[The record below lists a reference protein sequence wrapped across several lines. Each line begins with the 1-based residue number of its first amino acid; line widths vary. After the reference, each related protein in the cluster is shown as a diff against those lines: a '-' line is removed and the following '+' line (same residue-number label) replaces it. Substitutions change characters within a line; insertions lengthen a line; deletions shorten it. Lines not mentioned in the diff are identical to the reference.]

1 MPGDRWVGLVALPL
15 RLFLGLIFTAAAIE
29 KITDPGFFNPAGAT
43 YIGKQLQGFVA
54 DGSPL
59 SFVITPLAIPNPQ
72 LFGWL
77 MTIGEL
83 LVGLATIFG
92 LFTRLAAVGGLLISL
107 TIWLTAG
114 WNAYPFYSGSDLPY
128 AFGWLTILLAGGGLY
143 SLDALIA
150 RRGAT
155 ASVLDLER
163 RATLT
168 RAGAAVGA
176 GLAVVLAGTAI
187 ARSFAYRKDLNS
199 SSSSDSN
206 SPPVGVAQLAAT
218 ATALPATA
226 TSLPTTP
233 PTLPATAAQP
243 TDTVA
248 LATDTAV
255 PPTDAVALPT
265 DTVALPTDTAVAPTA
280 TATNEP
286 QAYAPTARPATSTPR
301 PAASTAKPATNTPRP
316 APTNTSRPAATST
329 PPPPAPTNTSR
340 PAATST
346 LVPAPAT
353 ATRPP
358 APAAG
363 GDIGPGSTPVGGP
376 TDTPVP
382 VAKPPAGGIVLA
394 KIADID
400 PGRAIEFT
408 EPVSGIPSYLVRASN
423 GSFVAYNSICT
434 HAGCQ
439 VNYRQTSKD
448 FNCPCH
454 DSSFQISD
462 GKPTKGPARRPL
474 AMVAI
479 RVDEASGNIYYA
491 G

>member
-59 SFVITPLAIPNPQ
+59 SFVITPLAIPNAQ
-72 LFGWL
+72 LFGWM

-107 TIWLTAG
+107 TLWLTAG

-128 AFGWLTILLAGGGLY
+128 AFGWLTTLLAGGGLY

-150 RRGAT
+150 RRRAT
-155 ASVLDLER
+155 VSVLDLER

-199 SSSSDSN
+199 SSSDNN

-218 ATALPATA
+218 ATALLATATALPATA
-226 TSLPTTP
+226 TI
-233 PTLPATAAQP
+233 LPATAAQP

-248 LATDTAV
+248 VVTDTAV
-255 PPTDAVALPT
+255 PPTDVVALPT
-265 DTVALPTDTAVAPTA
+265 DTTAASTDTAVASTT

-301 PAASTAKPATNTPRP
+301 PTATTARPTTSTPRPAPTNTTRPAATSTTPP

-329 PPPPAPTNTSR
+329 P
-340 PAATST
+340 
-346 LVPAPAT
+346 VPAPAT
-353 ATRPP
+353 AKPP
-358 APAAG
+358 APPAS

-382 VAKPPAGGIVLA
+382 VAKPPVGGIVLA
-394 KIADID
+394 KIADIE

-408 EPVSGIPSYLVRASN
+408 EPISSIPSYLVRESN
-423 GSFVAYNSICT
+423 GNFVAYNSICT

-439 VNYRQTSKD
+439 VNYRQTSKE

-474 AMVAI
+474 VRVAI